1 VECFFGLVDMKDNGR
16 VGVGADLF
24 ATHLD
29 DPQKTLFLGGVG
41 VAEMLA
47 WL

>member
-1 VECFFGLVDMKDNGR
+1 MEHFFRLVVMKHNGR
-16 VGVGADLF
+16 IGEVSDLF

-29 DPQKTLFLGGVG
+29 DPQKTLFLGGAG
-41 VAEMLA
+41 VAEMLV